1 MPVCLYFCRD
11 YFWTVKLFIGNCVK
25 PNTCQD
31 AVFPFSSWRIVW
43 SPLHRCSP
51 SSYSSMIPFWCSR
64 VDFHLW
70 STGRATGRHIW
81 KWWLQWQREWGR
93 ERENVTH
100 HSTLGFNFT
109 QLVSRV
115 VSASVAINEK
125 AETKALTQNTKAGYR
140 VSQRDS
146 AVGLSLTSYSH
157 SLPTAKLFHPVN
169 PFPQCLQY
177 VLSVLFS
184 LALPKYIYLYHFLI
198 MYYKTHKICQA
209 LYMLYLTLPAD
220 VWNICQYTNST
231 VEEADLR
238 DIDLP
243 HN

>member
-1 MPVCLYFCRD
+1 MEVVAAM
-11 YFWTVKLFIGNCVK
+11 T
-25 PNTCQD
+25 
-31 AVFPFSSWRIVW
+31 A
-43 SPLHRCSP
+43 
-51 SSYSSMIPFWCSR
+51 R
-64 VDFHLW
+64 V
-70 STGRATGRHIW
+70 R
-81 KWWLQWQREWGR
+81 KR

-157 SLPTAKLFHPVN
+157 SLPTPKPFHLVN

-177 VLSVLFS
+177 VLSLLFS

-220 VWNICQYTNST
+220 V
-231 VEEADLR
+231 
-238 DIDLP
+238 
-243 HN
+243 

>member
-1 MPVCLYFCRD
+1 M
-11 YFWTVKLFIGNCVK
+11 T
-25 PNTCQD
+25 
-31 AVFPFSSWRIVW
+31 A
-43 SPLHRCSP
+43 
-51 SSYSSMIPFWCSR
+51 R
-64 VDFHLW
+64 V
-70 STGRATGRHIW
+70 R
-81 KWWLQWQREWGR
+81 KR

-125 AETKALTQNTKAGYR
+125 AETKALTQNTKAAYR

-146 AVGLSLTSYSH
+146 SYSH
-157 SLPTAKLFHPVN
+157 SLPTAKLFHLVN

-198 MYYKTHKICQA
+198 MYYKTHKIYQA

-220 VWNICQYTNST
+220 V
-231 VEEADLR
+231 
-238 DIDLP
+238 
-243 HN
+243 